1 MNVLAYVAPPI
12 GDRAMDAL
20 IMLVKG
26 IVMVFVVLTVLMLA
40 LKIMERFF
48 VGAKNEKP
56 KKIEKPTETEAP
68 IVATSPETTTETND
82 GALVAAITAA
92 ISVVLASEQGET
104 SVSGFRVVSFKRVGG
119 KSAWNVK

>member
-1 MNVLAYVAPPI
+1 MSYIDDASRMHIGRKGGSAGDVSPPEPAGPI
-12 GDRAMDAL
+12 GY
-20 IMLVKG
+20 G
-26 IVMVFVVLTVLMLA
+26 N
-40 LKIMERFF
+40 
-48 VGAKNEKP
+48 GAKNEKP

-68 IVATSPETTTETND
+68 IVTTSPETTTETND

-104 SVSGFRVVSFKRVGG
+104 SASGFRVVSFKRVGG

>member
-20 IMLVKG
+20 VMLVKG
-26 IVMVFVVLTVLMLA
+26 MVMVFLVLTVLLVA

-56 KKIEKPTETEAP
+56 EKAEKTIEPQAP
-68 IVATSPETTTETND
+68 IAVTEPETTPETDD

-92 ISVVLASEQGET
+92 ISVVLASEQGE
-104 SVSGFRVVSFKRVGG
+104 SPVSGFRVVSFKRVGG
-119 KSAWNVK
+119 KNAWNVK